1 MCAGHTPWDLT
12 PGSTMTNAKVGEV
25 QATGKREILLTYK
38 DGAKRVIV
46 PADAPIVRAV
56 PGTRADLV
64 VGEYVF
70 VSAQA
75 APDGTLRAP
84 RVRVSKNGVRPPQ

>member
-1 MCAGHTPWDLT
+1 
-12 PGSTMTNAKVGEV
+12 
-25 QATGKREILLTYK
+25 
-38 DGAKRVIV
+38 V